1 MVQLVAHH
9 QTGHPLRHQG
19 PQGLVLAGPT
29 GGQVEQQQH
38 QVGRGQGGAAAL
50 DAELLDA
57 VVGGADAGGVEQG
70 EGHALE
76 HQLAF
81 DQVAGGAR
89 QVGHDRPLA
98 AAEPVEQARFAHIG
112 PAHDRH
118 PQALAQQ
125 LPLGRAR
132 DQLLQFRP
140 DRRQLSRHRSAIEQG
155 QILLKIHPGLQFGQL
170 VEQALAQARNLP
182 LQAAIEAG
190 DRQLG
195 GAAAAGRHQLTHRL
209 GPGEI
214 EAAMEEGPLAEFP
227 GLGPAGAAGQHQLQ
241 HPLHADQAAVA
252 VELHHVFASEAARR
266 LHQQQQGLIDPLAR
280 GRIHHMAIQDPVAL
294 PHLVAGR

>member
-1 MVQLVAHH
+1 MLRAGAQPLGPLVQLVAHH

-19 PQGLVLAGPT
+19 PQGLVLASPT
-29 GGQVEQQQH
+29 GAEVKQQQH
-38 QVGRGQGGAAAL
+38 QVRRGQGGAAAL

-89 QVGHDRPLA
+89 QVGHNRPLA
-98 AAEPVEQARFAHIG
+98 AAEAVEQARFAHVG

-125 LPLGRAR
+125 LALGSARHQLRQRRAH
-132 DQLLQFRP
+132 
-140 DRRQLSRHRSAIEQG
+140 RRQFGRHRSAIEQG

-170 VEQALAQARNLP
+170 VEQALA
-182 LQAAIEAG
+182 
-190 DRQLG
+190 
-195 GAAAAGRHQLTHRL
+195 
-209 GPGEI
+209 
-214 EAAMEEGPLAEFP
+214 
-227 GLGPAGAAGQHQLQ
+227 
-241 HPLHADQAAVA
+241 
-252 VELHHVFASEAARR
+252 
-266 LHQQQQGLIDPLAR
+266 
-280 GRIHHMAIQDPVAL
+280 
-294 PHLVAGR
+294 